1 MVGWSVFAQPVT
13 QRHSNM
19 NWSQQ
24 MTRLPRN
31 SETRNKTRNTPN
43 RDFAIPAA
51 APAILGKPRKAAA
64 NAITRKKTDQDN
76 IKTFTSSFLYN
87 YILMKNE

>member
-1 MVGWSVFAQPVT
+1 MVGWNVFAQSVT
-13 QRHSNM
+13 QRHSNI
-19 NWSQQ
+19 NWPQ

-43 RDFAIPAA
+43 RVFAIPAA
-51 APAILGKPRKAAA
+51 APAILEKPRKAAA
-64 NAITRKKTDQDN
+64 NAIIRKKTDQDN
-76 IKTFTSSFLYN
+76 MKTSTSSYLYN